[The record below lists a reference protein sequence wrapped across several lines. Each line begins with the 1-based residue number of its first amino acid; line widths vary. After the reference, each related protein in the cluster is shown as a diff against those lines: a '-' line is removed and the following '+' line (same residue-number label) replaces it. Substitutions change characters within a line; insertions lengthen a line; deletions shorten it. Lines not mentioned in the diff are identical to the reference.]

1 MHPMSR
7 SRVTFT
13 FFIFSNGSD
22 RAIARSKRV
31 FARMNCNFRNRN
43 PVVGSKHATDTIA
56 VAN

>member
-1 MHPMSR
+1 MSR
-7 SRVTFT
+7 SRGTFT